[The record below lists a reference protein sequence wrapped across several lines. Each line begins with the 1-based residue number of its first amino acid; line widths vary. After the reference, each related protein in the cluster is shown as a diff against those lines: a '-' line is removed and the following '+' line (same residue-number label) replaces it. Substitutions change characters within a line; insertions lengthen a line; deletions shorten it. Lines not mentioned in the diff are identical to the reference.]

1 METEFK
7 REERYIVLKRK
18 NLYPE
23 QESFI
28 RDLLEE
34 MGVLTVECVV
44 VESDWP
50 ESETVWKMIQDRIE
64 GRPNELTA
72 ANDRIRE
79 LEAKLIKAKDI
90 PMKYKRMEFNAQLQD
105 ENTSLRTALTAEREV
120 SDKLEKALKRV
131 VGDHNAPNDC
141 YATGPLTGNLYEDL
155 VSCPSCEAESL
166 LAEVAAIR
174 ATHTSGEQA

>member
-1 METEFK
+1 MSIKFK

-72 ANDRIRE
+72 ANERIRE
-79 LEAKLIKAKDI
+79 LETKLSKAKDI

-120 SDKLEKALKRV
+120 SDKLEKALKECASNL
-131 VGDHNAPNDC
+131 G
-141 YATGPLTGNLYEDL
+141 LTYKQIM
-155 VSCPSCEAESL
+155 SL
-166 LAEVAAIR
+166 CDDALAELAATR
-174 ATHTSGEQA
+174 AIPITHTNTED